1 MSGAVLLD
9 RETLDLGDLDLSALE
24 SATGGLTSYERTEPS
39 QVADRIHDASIVIVN
54 KVVLDA
60 EILARCPSLRLICV
74 IATGV
79 NNIDTAAARAQGITV
94 VNCQA
99 YGTDSVAQH
108 TLTLMLALATQL
120 IPYRD
125 AVRAGRWE
133 QAPNFCFLDYPIIE
147 LAGRRLLVV
156 GHGEL
161 GSAVARLAEA
171 FGMEVLIAER
181 PGSTEARPGRVLFEE
196 ALPTADFVTLHC
208 PLTDQTRNL
217 INAET
222 LRAMKTTAF
231 VINTARGGI
240 VNEADLAEALRL
252 GEIAGAGM
260 DVLTQEPPRDGN
272 PLLAADIPNLIVT
285 PHSAWG
291 SRTARQR
298 IVDQTVENIAAW
310 QAGEPIRVVTA

>member
-9 RETLDLGDLDLSALE
+9 RETLDLGDLDFSALE
-24 SATGGLTSYERTEPS
+24 RATGSLKSFDRTDPS
-39 QVADRIHDASIVIVN
+39 EVIDRIGEASIVIVN

-60 EILARCPSLRLICV
+60 QVLAACPSLQLICV
-74 IATGV
+74 VATGV
-79 NNIDTAAARAQGITV
+79 NNIDTDAARAHGVTI
-94 VNCQA
+94 VNCRA

-108 TLTLMLALATQL
+108 TLTLMLALATSL
-120 IPYRD
+120 CPYRD

-147 LAGRRLLVV
+147 LAGRRLLIV

-161 GSAVARLAEA
+161 GSAVGRLAEA
-171 FGMEVLIAER
+171 FGMQISIAER
-181 PGSTEARPGRVLFEE
+181 PGRAEARAGRVLFEE
-196 ALPTADFVTLHC
+196 ALPSADFVTLHC
-208 PLTDQTRNL
+208 PLTDETRDL
-217 INAET
+217 INRGA
-222 LRAMKTTAF
+222 LQAMKPTAF

-240 VNEADLAEALRL
+240 VNEADLAEALRS

-260 DVLTQEPPRDGN
+260 DVLTQEPPREGN
-272 PLLAADIPNLIVT
+272 ALLASDIPNLIVT

-298 IVDQTVENIAAW
+298 IVEQTVENIEAW
-310 QAGEPIRVVTA
+310 RAGQSLRVVES